1 MGNWSGFDARRSGAA
16 LSETRTD
23 STFNAYAALTG
34 TAALAGW
41 AELQLKMDDNAA
53 NPTVTDA
60 AAGRNQTFTDA
71 GGNPYT
77 SAHTTAGKVGS
88 ALSFDGVDDRINMG
102 AALDGMVGEN
112 RDFSVAFWWSRGDA
126 NTENYRFIFRK
137 DATDGSIFAINGY
150 WASPGA
156 PYTAF
161 YVYRSSEP
169 NDRVLLYVATNYGW
183 NHYVFQRKGSRF
195 ELWCNG
201 QKISENV
208 TATNTRSFAGGGYGY
223 VSYPSSPAKGAI
235 KRGTKKGDR
244 LFFAL
249 TFWPYGFDNVLMAR
263 FARVVLTDLPY
274 HVTHR
279 GNRRDDVF
287 FAPEDR
293 DQYRQWLREYADR
306 YGLEIWAYCLMTNHV
321 HFIATPRRPDSLAQ
335 TIGRAHMR
343 HARRVNRN
351 QGWSGHL
358 WANRFYSTALDE
370 EHLWTAV
377 KCVELNPVRA
387 RLVERGEHYP
397 WSSAKAHVDGVPDP
411 LLSTKRPFPD
421 FERVGDWDGWLA
433 SGLDEAEEKLLRA
446 NTYTGR
452 PTGGEN
458 FVAKLEHLLGRLLR
472 PEKRGRKARKE
483 RE

>member
-1 MGNWSGFDARRSGAA
+1 
-16 LSETRTD
+16 
-23 STFNAYAALTG
+23 
-34 TAALAGW
+34 
-41 AELQLKMDDNAA
+41 
-53 NPTVTDA
+53 
-60 AAGRNQTFTDA
+60 
-71 GGNPYT
+71 
-77 SAHTTAGKVGS
+77 
-88 ALSFDGVDDRINMG
+88 
-102 AALDGMVGEN
+102 MV
-112 RDFSVAFWWSRGDA
+112 
-126 NTENYRFIFRK
+126 
-137 DATDGSIFAINGY
+137 
-150 WASPGA
+150 
-156 PYTAF
+156 
-161 YVYRSSEP
+161 
-169 NDRVLLYVATNYGW
+169 
-183 NHYVFQRKGSRF
+183 
-195 ELWCNG
+195 
-201 QKISENV
+201 
-208 TATNTRSFAGGGYGY
+208 
-223 VSYPSSPAKGAI
+223 
-235 KRGTKKGDR
+235 
-244 LFFAL
+244 
-249 TFWPYGFDNVLMAR
+249 R
-263 FARVVLTDLPY
+263 FARVVLTGLPY

-287 FAPEDR
+287 FTPEDR
-293 DQYRQWLREYADR
+293 DQYRQWLREYVDR

-377 KCVELNPVRA
+377 KYVELNPVRA

-421 FERVGDWDGWLA
+421 FERVGDWGVWLA
-433 SGLDEAEEKLLRA
+433 SGLDEADEKLLRA

-452 PTGGEN
+452 PTGGES